1 MSYRHPKFFKEDHG
15 AFMRNFESSFEK
27 SYNGAMEHFDQKI
40 ADRKEYTD
48 DLMAQADA
56 MRKEGESME
65 NFSAEAQTNLESEI
79 QKFLKEGLKV
89 EDAEGRDVN
98 DEDFKGGFFGQSIN
112 ESGKKNQLQIDE
124 ANASFNA
131 EIGAINK
138 FSDRTFVEGLDL
150 QDDYDLGSASYVEY
164 ASIVKGLKNNF
175 AAGGKMDFKY
185 DSKNKFKAGI
195 EIPNPEFVPP
205 TIKVEGKAPI
215 PNPDYYAGVNDG
227 VKEMK
232 TYSASE
238 MQRIISEND
247 PEARKAFEER
257 YNTAQATLEGQAKA
271 RLDQVYAQGNAYKT
285 DGKGAAYLGKTAV
298 ANVVKNYM
306 AELQRTD
313 ENNPDADSHIDDI
326 FNNKIKFNDKVR
338 LEVLESTG
346 GTDLMNMANQSAANA
361 DNVAQLLDLPHNAV
375 SKQKKILEAMWRRSA
390 PNIQGV
396 NNVGTKE
403 EWMKTQLSSLENARN
418 GMVERYL
425 NNELMGSGITSKY
438 IKPSLTDDRNDG
450 SGSGTDD
457 GTDIRSSVV
466 ATNQAAFQFTE
477 AKGEDF
483 SSDEMYEKLGDS
495 NLLPRGDGK
504 LGPRGMAPKKWFS
517 SERDQISKEEFDKIL
532 SDPKKFAEWKKKV
545 KESGSDVMIEK
556 FSQMSADIV
565 GSKVPDLTGTE
576 VDGKRVQNQTY
587 DPTNGEL
594 TMTFD
599 VDGKDQRI
607 YKIDKLSGDM
617 QLYLDQ
623 MGYGDKQG
631 KTIEQGTKKFME
643 EKMPMLVDNRYSA
656 ELGGGDGMYSNY
668 FDASN
673 AGAGMDKVFQDYM
686 RRKSIADYQDINTGL
701 SNITAGNKN
710 TPIAITPDITITP
723 SDGIEKI
730 MKQVDMLADK
740 GQGDIYKKVID
751 ALANL
756 NK

>member
-15 AFMRNFESSFEK
+15 AFMRNFEASFEK
-27 SYNGAMEHFDQKI
+27 SYNGAKKHFDDKI
-40 ADRKEYTD
+40 AERKEYTD

-56 MRKEGESME
+56 MRTEGENME
-65 NFSAEAQTNLESEI
+65 NFSSEAQTNLEAEI

-89 EDAEGRDVN
+89 EDDSGTDIN
-98 DEDFKGGFFGQSIN
+98 DEGFKGGFFGQSIN
-112 ESGKKNQLQIDE
+112 ETGKKNQLQIDE

-150 QDDYDLGSASYVEY
+150 QDDFDLGSASYVEY

-185 DSKNKFKAGI
+185 DEKNKFKAGI
-195 EIPNPEFVPP
+195 EIPNPEYVPQM
-205 TIKVEGKAPI
+205 IKVEGKAPI
-215 PNPDYYAGVNDG
+215 PNPDYYDGVNEG
-227 VKEMK
+227 VEENK

-247 PEARKAFEER
+247 PEARQAFEER
-257 YNTAQATLEGQAKA
+257 YNVAQTTLEGQAKA

-298 ANVVKNYM
+298 SQVVKSYM
-306 AELQRTD
+306 AELSQTD
-313 ENNPDADSHIDDI
+313 ENNPDEDSHIDDI
-326 FNNKIKFNDKVR
+326 FNNKIKFNDDVR

-375 SKQKKILEAMWRRSA
+375 AKQKKLLEAMWRRSA
-390 PNIQGV
+390 PSIQGID
-396 NNVGTKE
+396 NVGTKE

-438 IKPSLTDDRNDG
+438 IKPSAGDDGNDG
-450 SGSGTDD
+450 SGSGDGD

-466 ATNQAAFQFTE
+466 ATNQAGFQFTE

-483 SSDEMYEKLGDS
+483 SSEDMYDQLKSSD
-495 NLLPRGDGK
+495 LLPRGSGNVGDRSWSEFFGGK
-504 LGPRGMAPKKWFS
+504 NKQLT
-517 SERDQISKEEFDKIL
+517 QEEFNKVL
-532 SDPKKFAEWKKKV
+532 SDPKQFADWKQKV
-545 KESGSDVMIEK
+545 KESGNEKMIEK
-556 FSQMSADIV
+556 FSELTSGIV
-565 GSKVPDLTGTE
+565 GEKVPTLTGTE
-576 VDGKRVQNQTY
+576 VDGKRVQNQNY
-587 DPTNGEL
+587 DPNTGVL
-594 TMTFD
+594 TVAFD
-599 VDGKDQRI
+599 AEGNDIRT
-607 YKIDKLSGDM
+607 YNMDKLSGDL

-623 MGYGDKQG
+623 MGFGDKQG

-643 EKMPMLVDNRYSA
+643 EKMPMLVDNRYNA

-668 FDASN
+668 FDASSG
-673 AGAGMDKVFQDYM
+673 GAGMDKIYQDFV
-686 RRKSIADYQDINTGL
+686 RQKSVADYRDINTGI
-701 SNITAGNKN
+701 SSVPAGVRNK
-710 TPIAITPDITITP
+710 PIAITADVTITP

-730 MKQVDMLADK
+730 MEKVDMLADK
-740 GQGDIYKKVID
+740 GQGDIYKKVIE

-756 NK
+756 QNK

>member
-27 SYNGAMEHFDQKI
+27 SYNGAMDHFDQKI

-65 NFSAEAQTNLESEI
+65 NFSAEAQTNLEAEI

-98 DEDFKGGFFGQSIN
+98 DENFKGGFFGQSIDQ
-112 ESGKKNQLQIDE
+112 SGKKNQLQIDE
-124 ANASFNA
+124 ANASFNS

-175 AAGGKMDFKY
+175 SAGGKMDFKY
-185 DSKNKFKAGI
+185 DTKNKFKAGI

-227 VKEMK
+227 VDEMK

-257 YNTAQATLEGQAKA
+257 YTTAQTTLEGQAKA

-306 AELQRTD
+306 AELQQTD
-313 ENNPDADSHIDDI
+313 ENNPDEDSHIDDI

-338 LEVLESTG
+338 LEVLENTG

-375 SKQKKILEAMWRRSA
+375 SKQKKLLEAMWRRS
-390 PNIQGV
+390 
-396 NNVGTKE
+396 GTTGNKE

-438 IKPSLTDDRNDG
+438 IKPSPTDDGNDG
-450 SGSGTDD
+450 SGSGTND
-457 GTDIRSSVV
+457 GTDIRSSVI
-466 ATNQAAFQFTE
+466 ATQQSGFQFTE

-483 SSDEMYEKLGDS
+483 ASEDMYKQLKNSD
-495 NLLPRGDGK
+495 LLPRGSGNVGDRTWSEFFGGK
-504 LGPRGMAPKKWFS
+504 NKQLTQEQFN
-517 SERDQISKEEFDKIL
+517 EVL
-532 SDPKKFAEWKKKV
+532 NDPKKFADWKQKV
-545 KESGSDVMIEK
+545 KESGNEKMIEK
-556 FSQMSADIV
+556 FSELTSGIV
-565 GSKVPDLTGTE
+565 GEKVPTLTGTE
-576 VDGKRVQNQTY
+576 VDGKRVQNQNYDSNTGVLTVAFDAEGDDIRTY
-587 DPTNGEL
+587 N
-594 TMTFD
+594 M
-599 VDGKDQRI
+599 
-607 YKIDKLSGDM
+607 DKLSGDM

-623 MGYGDKQG
+623 MGFGDKQG

-643 EKMPMLVDNRYSA
+643 EKMPMLIDNRYSA

-686 RRKSIADYQDINTGL
+686 RRKSIADYQDINTGI
-701 SNITAGNKN
+701 SSIPAGNRNK
-710 TPIAITPDITITP
+710 PIAITADITITP

-740 GQGDIYKKVID
+740 GQGDIYKKVIE